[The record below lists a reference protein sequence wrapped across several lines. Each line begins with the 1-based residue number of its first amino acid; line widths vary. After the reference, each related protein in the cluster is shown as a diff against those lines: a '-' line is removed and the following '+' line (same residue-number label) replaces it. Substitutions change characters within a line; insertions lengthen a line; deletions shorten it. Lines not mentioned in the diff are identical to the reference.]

1 MSHFL
6 MQVILQ
12 NEKSER
18 SLEVYKV
25 YWKLPQFKATC
36 TLWKKV
42 KFALSGMQVSGVSE
56 LKAIS

>member
-1 MSHFL
+1 